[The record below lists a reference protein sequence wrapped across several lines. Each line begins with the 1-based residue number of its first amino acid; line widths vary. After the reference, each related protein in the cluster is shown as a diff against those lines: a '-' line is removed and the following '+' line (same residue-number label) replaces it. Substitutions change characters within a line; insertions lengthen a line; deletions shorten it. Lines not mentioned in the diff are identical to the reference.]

1 MVSPELRN
9 SWCPR
14 NSDDLVGTRPGDM
27 ALDLA
32 LIQRPD
38 KPDLQF
44 RPVRRG
50 SSDQDRIDFSPLPTH
65 CTAHKVDVKIQI
77 SLLWSRRF

>member
-1 MVSPELRN
+1 MVSLELWRLGVN
-9 SWCPR
+9 K
-14 NSDDLVGTRPGDM
+14 TRDM

-50 SSDQDRIDFSPLPTH
+50 SSDQDRIDFFPLPTH
-65 CTAHKVDVKIQI
+65 CTAHKVDIKIRLSI
-77 SLLWSRRF
+77 L